1 MSELI
6 QYITDPANTFADHTR
21 DTILLCLV
29 PIALALLIALPLGVL
44 VARRPITAFLAAN
57 VSGLIRAIP
66 TLAVLF
72 VMVLF
77 LKQIGFTP
85 SVIALTA
92 LGVPPILLN
101 VIAGL
106 RSVDPAAIDAA
117 RGMGM
122 TRLQVLARVELPLV
136 LPVAAAGVRSAA
148 VQIVATVPLAALIGG
163 GGYGDYILK
172 GLADEV
178 HATDLFVGA
187 FSVALLAL
195 LTEAIFALAQR
206 AVTPA
211 GLRAGL
217 QAAGAGAVIGPTEA
231 EAPREKAA

>member
-1 MSELI
+1 MGELI

-21 DTILLCLV
+21 DTIVLCLV
-29 PIALALLIALPLGVL
+29 PIVLSLLIALPLGVL
-44 VARRPITAFLAAN
+44 VARRPIAAFLATN
-57 VSGLIRAIP
+57 VSGLVRAVP
-66 TLAVLF
+66 TFAVLM
-72 VMVLF
+72 VMLLL

-101 VIAGL
+101 MIAGL
-106 RSVDPAAIDAA
+106 RGIDPAAIDAA

-136 LPVAAAGVRSAA
+136 LPVAAAGVRNAA

-163 GGYGDYILK
+163 GGYGEYILL
-172 GLADEV
+172 GLSNEV
-178 HATDLFVGA
+178 HDIDLFVGA
-187 FSVALLAL
+187 LSVALLAL
-195 LTEAIFALAQR
+195 LTEAIFAAVQR

-217 QAAGAGAVIGPTEA
+217 QAVGAAIGPTDS
-231 EAPREKAA
+231 EAPRENIA